1 MAAQSVET
9 SAEQALWLLD
19 IDIDA
24 ASECNSHI
32 QGSLQNTE
40 TSDDDIP
47 YKPDFP
53 AAVRVGGL

>member
-9 SAEQALWLLD
+9 PTEQALWLLD

-32 QGSLQNTE
+32 QGSLQSTE